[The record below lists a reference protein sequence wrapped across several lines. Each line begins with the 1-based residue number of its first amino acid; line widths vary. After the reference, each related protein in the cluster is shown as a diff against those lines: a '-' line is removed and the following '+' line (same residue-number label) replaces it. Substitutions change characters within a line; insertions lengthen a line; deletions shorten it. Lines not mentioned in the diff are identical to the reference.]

1 MGRNSAAWGD
11 GRERNTEYVEGGEWM
26 DGRMGEGERGRV
38 EEAEGAGAATETAR
52 RG

>member
-1 MGRNSAAWGD
+1 MAQLEGD
-11 GRERNTEYVEGGEWM
+11 GRERDTEYVEGGEWM
-26 DGRMGEGERGRV
+26 DRWTDGGRRGGRVV